1 MLNIDEFVKRL
12 EIIFDY
18 YGLTASSFADKINVQ
33 RSSISH
39 LLSGRNK
46 PSLDFIMKLIETFP
60 EVDLIWILNGTGK
73 FPKSEYPIQTISSPE
88 MKMETEEKIADSNE
102 NSITNLQA
110 DLFSTP
116 IQEKIEIEKNRVNE
130 NDFKNFSNTEVL
142 TTTKSDSNIDKLE
155 IQKIVIFYTDGTFSS
170 YKQKNPNLK

>member
-73 FPKSEYPIQTISSPE
+73 FPKSENPIQTISSTE
-88 MKMETEEKIADSNE
+88 IKLETEEKIADSNE
-102 NSITNLQA
+102 NSFTNLQA

-116 IQEKIEIEKNRVNE
+116 IHEKIEIEKNRVNE

-142 TTTKSDSNIDKLE
+142 TTTNFDTNSDQLE
-155 IQKIVIFYTDGTFSS
+155 IEKIVIFYTNGTFSS
-170 YKQKNPNLK
+170 YKQKNPNSK